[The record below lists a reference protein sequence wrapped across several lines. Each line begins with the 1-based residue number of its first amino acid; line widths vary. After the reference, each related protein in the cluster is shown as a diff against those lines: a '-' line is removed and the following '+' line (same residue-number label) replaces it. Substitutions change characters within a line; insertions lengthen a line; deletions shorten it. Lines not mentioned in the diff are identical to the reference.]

1 MTASVLDSLVLE
13 FGLDHRPFTK
23 GQREVLDDLKKFQEE
38 AEKAGTRAEQGG
50 KRVADVMASFRRE
63 AIGLLGLFLG
73 GRGVKEFVG
82 YMTNL
87 DASTLKAAQTLNM
100 TTRELSAWHGVM
112 EQSGG
117 SAENMTSALQGMTQD
132 MNKFMLT
139 GQGALASVLR
149 PLGISLFDN
158 NKQLKS
164 AGQLM
169 LELADATKGMD
180 PARASAFLSMIP
192 GMNGDSIS
200 LILRGRP
207 EMEEMLRVSRALGG
221 TTEESARQAREYQR
235 QIANLDRSMSSLGR
249 TVMTVVAPG
258 LIAAANAMTK
268 MMAAANMDPKSPEAI
283 EQSAGSRDKMI
294 KKFGSPR
301 AAISSLD
308 SFFVSRMASWLT
320 GGNNDEWTKLA
331 ESFYGPAGA
340 DEKDAAK
347 VAASG
352 KMKAAGMRRSGE
364 GNAAGSWSE
373 MEAYIRQAAIAR
385 KIDPDTAV
393 AVARSEGLGRQWTGD
408 RGSSFGPFQLHY
420 GGMAGGGMATPGLG
434 DEFTQKTGKHARDE
448 GTWKQQVDF
457 SLDKAATGGWGPW
470 HGWKGAQ
477 FAGIGSRSG
486 GGGSSTTVTVGSVNV
501 YTQATDAKGIAAD
514 IKPQLERGS
523 FTNQFNGGLE

>member
-1 MTASVLDSLVLE
+1 MQSNIDSLVLE

-23 GQREVLDDLKKFQEE
+23 GQREVLDDLRKFEDE
-38 AEKAGTRAEQGG
+38 AAKAGTRAEAGG

-87 DASTLKAAQTLNM
+87 DASTSKAAQTLNM

-117 SAENMTSALQGMTQD
+117 SAENMTAALQGMTQD

-139 GQGALASVLR
+139 GQGTLASVLR

-169 LELADATKGMD
+169 LELSDAVKGMD
-180 PARASAFLSMIP
+180 PARATAFLSMIP
-192 GMNGDSIS
+192 GMNSDSIS
-200 LILRGRP
+200 LLLRGRQ

-221 TTEESARQAREYQR
+221 TTEESAAAAKRYQ
-235 QIANLDRSMSSLGR
+235 QEVANLDRSMSSLGR
-249 TVMTVVAPG
+249 TLITAVAPA
-258 LIAAANAMTK
+258 LIAVANGLTK
-268 MMAAANMDPKSPEAI
+268 MMSAANRDPNSPEGI
-283 EQSAGSRDKMI
+283 EQSSGSRDKLI
-294 KKFGSPR
+294 KRFGSPR
-301 AAISSLD
+301 SAISSLD
-308 SFFVSRMASWLT
+308 SFFVSKIASYLT
-320 GGNNDEWTKLA
+320 GGKGDEWKQLA
-331 ESFYGPAGA
+331 ESLYGPPGA
-340 DEKDAAK
+340 DEADAART
-347 VAASG
+347 ALAG
-352 KMKAAGMRRSGE
+352 KMTAAAMRRKGT
-364 GNAAGSWSE
+364 GAAAGSTKE
-373 MEAYIRQAAIAR
+373 MEDYIRQQAIAR

-393 AVARSEGLGRQWTGD
+393 QVARSEGLFNYVGD

-420 GGMAGGGMATPGLG
+420 GGVASGGMAQSGLG
-434 DEFTQKTGKHARDE
+434 DEFTKKTGLDARDE
-448 GTWKQQVDF
+448 TTWKQQVDF
-457 SLDKAATGGWGPW
+457 SLDKASTGGWGPW

-477 FAGIGSRSG
+477 FAGIGGRSG
-486 GGGSSTTVTVGSVNV
+486 GQSTSTTVTVGNVNV

>member
-23 GQREVLDDLKKFQEE
+23 GQREVLDDLRKFQEE
-38 AEKAGTRAEQGG
+38 AEKAGTKAEQGG
-50 KRVADVMASFRRE
+50 RRVADVMASFRRE

-139 GQGALASVLR
+139 GQGTLASVLR

-169 LELADATKGMD
+169 LELSDAVKGMD
-180 PARASAFLSMIP
+180 PARATAFLSMIP
-192 GMNGDSIS
+192 GMNSDSIS
-200 LILRGRP
+200 LILRGRT

-221 TTEESARQAREYQR
+221 TTEESAAAARRYQ
-235 QIANLDRSMSSLGR
+235 QDVANLDRSMQGLGR
-249 TVMTVVAPG
+249 TLLTLVAPALTTVANG
-258 LIAAANAMTK
+258 LTK
-268 MMAAANMDPKSPEAI
+268 LFSAWNTEPGSAKDLA
-283 EQSAGSRDKMI
+283 QSGAQRGKLVSR
-294 KKFGSPR
+294 FGSPR
-301 AAISSLD
+301 AI
-308 SFFVSRMASWLT
+308 MEWLADHSPIQGDREYT
-320 GGNNDEWTKLA
+320 LA
-331 ESFYGPAGA
+331 LADKWYGPKGA
-340 DEKDAAK
+340 DEMGAAK
-347 VAASG
+347 ASLG
-352 KMKAAGMRRSGE
+352 AQMTAGRKGTP
-364 GNAAGSWSE
+364 AGSAKE
-373 MEAYIRQAAIAR
+373 MEDYIRQAAVAR
-385 KIDPDTAV
+385 RMDPDV
-393 AVARSEGLGRQWTGD
+393 AVQVAKDEGMFRYVGD

-420 GGMAGGGMATPGLG
+420 GGMAGGGMAQPGLG
-434 DEFTQKTGKHARDE
+434 DEFTKKTGLDARDE
-448 GTWKQQVDF
+448 STWRQQVDF
-457 SLDKAATGGWGPW
+457 SLDKASAGGWGPW

-477 FAGIGSRSG
+477 FAGIGGRSG
-486 GGGSSTTVTVGSVNV
+486 GSSSTKTVTVGTVNV